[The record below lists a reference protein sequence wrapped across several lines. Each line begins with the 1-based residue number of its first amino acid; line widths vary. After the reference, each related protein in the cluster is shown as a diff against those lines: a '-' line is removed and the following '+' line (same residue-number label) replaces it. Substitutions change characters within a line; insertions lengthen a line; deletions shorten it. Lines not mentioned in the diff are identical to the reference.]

1 MFVIDLNVIIKRQ
14 SKRHSYL
21 ICVESDGYNY
31 SQEHAE
37 YWPAT
42 ATPVDEEGHRHRS
55 NDGKDRGDNDLGN
68 HIKWFWW
75 EQSKTRPSG
84 MVILSERHADCHYSH
99 NKNRT
104 SHLWVLCFYSLRDQ
118 HSQTRKSCMNTILS
132 MLNCVAVKDLFSRP
146 SADWC
151 LCTCINVSDLWH

>member
-1 MFVIDLNVIIKRQ
+1 MAKEITIKAAVLNQMGIIIVRDMSSTDLRQ
-14 SKRHSYL
+14 QNHWMRR
-21 ICVESDGYNY
+21 V
-31 SQEHAE
+31 
-37 YWPAT
+37 T
-42 ATPVDEEGHRHRS
+42 ATVVMTERITVITAMAVTASRPDENKEKQG
-55 NDGKDRGDNDLGN
+55 
-68 HIKWFWW
+68 
-75 EQSKTRPSG
+75 PSG
-84 MVILSERHADCHYSH
+84 MVILSERHVDCHRSH

-104 SHLWVLCFYSLRDQ
+104 SHLCVRCFYSPREQ

>member
-1 MFVIDLNVIIKRQ
+1 MTKEIRIMAFVLNQMGIIIVRDMSSTDQRRQ
-14 SKRHSYL
+14 YRMML
-21 ICVESDGYNY
+21 II
-31 SQEHAE
+31 
-37 YWPAT
+37 T
-42 ATPVDEEGHRHRS
+42 AVMTERIKAIRSTTASSSRPDENKEKQG
-55 NDGKDRGDNDLGN
+55 
-68 HIKWFWW
+68 
-75 EQSKTRPSG
+75 PSG
-84 MVILSERHADCHYSH
+84 MVILSERHVDCHCSH

-104 SHLWVLCFYSLRDQ
+104 SHLCVRCFYSPREQ